1 MKRATKLR
9 AWACAFALICAYDLV
24 SAKVA
29 AATGDGWLA
38 AGFVVLAI
46 AWFLLARHLMRKS
59 TEAEL

>member
-9 AWACAFALICAYDLV
+9 LAACVFALICAYDLV

-29 AATGDGWLA
+29 AETGDGWLA

-46 AWFLLARHLMRKS
+46 AWLLVALVLMRKS
-59 TEAEL
+59 TEFEL